1 MNILLIQSTLEHELQ
16 RIRKLGFVKEEDEHS
31 LKSNLHSL
39 LLEKKNSSLLNIDK
53 RVKNVDSRKE
63 AAIAGGSGR
72 TRRSSRRWSSS
83 LLGFIEGDGT
93 PIERDALWLTEVA

>member
-31 LKSNLHSL
+31 LKSNLRSL

-53 RVKNVDSRKE
+53 RVKNVDSPK
-63 AAIAGGSGR
+63 
-72 TRRSSRRWSSS
+72 RSSNRRW
-83 LLGFIEGDGT
+83 
-93 PIERDALWLTEVA
+93 